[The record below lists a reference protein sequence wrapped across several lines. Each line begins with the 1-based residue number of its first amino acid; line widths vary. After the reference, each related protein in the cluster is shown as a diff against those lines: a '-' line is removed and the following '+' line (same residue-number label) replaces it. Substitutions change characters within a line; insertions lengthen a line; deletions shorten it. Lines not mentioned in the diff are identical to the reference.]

1 MDEDELLNLPVH
13 LPSAG
18 INRILPT
25 ERHPQD
31 LTPTLIISG
40 VLMAWHNF
48 VKQKFK
54 LTSEF
59 VLEPGYLS
67 PPEDCLLHVLPPGV
81 ALGIWHQPEESLTC
95 LVICHTRIYLQQ
107 RNFRGIHKA
116 PVERAN
122 LLLPQGGKVGA

>member
-1 MDEDELLNLPVH
+1 MLALTEFYQ
-13 LPSAG
+13 PSDV
-18 INRILPT
+18 PKT
-25 ERHPQD
+25 SP
-31 LTPTLIISG
+31 PTLIISG

-54 LTSEF
+54 LISEF

-67 PPEDCLLHVLPPGV
+67 PPEDCLLHFLPLGV

-107 RNFRGIHKA
+107 REIFGGFIKLQWRGQIFSY
-116 PVERAN
+116 PRVE
-122 LLLPQGGKVGA
+122 K

>member
-18 INRILPT
+18 INRTT
-25 ERHPQD
+25 EQHPQD

-67 PPEDCLLHVLPPGV
+67 PPEDCLLHFLPPGV

-95 LVICHTRIYLQQ
+95 LVICHTRI
-107 RNFRGIHKA
+107 
-116 PVERAN
+116 
-122 LLLPQGGKVGA
+122 